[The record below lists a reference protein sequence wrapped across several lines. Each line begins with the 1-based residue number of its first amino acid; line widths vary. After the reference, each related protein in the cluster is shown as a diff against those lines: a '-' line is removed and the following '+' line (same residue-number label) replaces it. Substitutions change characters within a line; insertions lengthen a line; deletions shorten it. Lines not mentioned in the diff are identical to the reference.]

1 MRLVGKA
8 AVVTGGG
15 KGIGKATC
23 LAMSREGARVCVADV
38 DLRAAA
44 EVADAIQAEGG
55 TAVAVQVD
63 VSRSEQVALMIDRA
77 MEALGRLDI
86 LVNSAG
92 IAYNGDAVETDEEN
106 WDRLIGVNLKGTW
119 LCCKYA
125 IPKMLASAGGG
136 AIVNLG
142 SIASFVGLSK
152 NAAYNASKG
161 GVLLLTKNM
170 AVDFAPRIRVNA
182 LCPAM
187 ILTPMLEA
195 YMDTVPDRPEYIRG
209 VEDSTPLARMGT
221 AEEVAR
227 AAVFL
232 ASDESS
238 YLTGSALMADGGYTA
253 R

>member
-1 MRLVGKA
+1 MRLAEKVA
-8 AVVTGGG
+8 LVTGGG
-15 KGIGKATC
+15 KGIGRATC
-23 LAMSREGARVCVADV
+23 LAFAREGAKVAVADV
-38 DLRAAA
+38 DFPAAEEVAQQIEERGGAAVPVEVDVAQAAQVAAA
-44 EVADAIQAEGG
+44 VDRTVAG
-55 TAVAVQVD
+55 
-63 VSRSEQVALMIDRA
+63 
-77 MEALGRLDI
+77 LGRLDV

-106 WDRLIGVNLKGTW
+106 WDRLLGVNLKGTW

-125 IPKMLASAGGG
+125 IPRMLAVGQGT
-136 AIVNLG
+136 IVNLG
-142 SIASFVGLSK
+142 SIASFVGLEK

-161 GVLLLTKNM
+161 GVLMLTKNL
-170 AVDFAPRIRVNA
+170 AVDFAPRIRANV

-195 YMDTVPDRPEYIRG
+195 YMDTVPDRPAYIRG
-209 VEDSTPLARMGT
+209 VEAATPLARLGS
-221 AEEVAR
+221 AEEVAE

-238 YLTGSALMADGGYTA
+238 YLTGAALMIDGGYTA